1 MFLSAASFAVSFQYT
16 ILSYL
21 MQIRNLNFRFFLK
34 FYSSNDEYLFSLYS
48 DIFLSSASL
57 PAFSPFHTSF
67 RSSFSPFSFPF
78 LFSSSFLRFH
88 ASFFPP
94 SLPPVLLLF
103 FSLFSFSPC
112 IFSAFMLY
120 LSGCVIFAAGS
131 SYVWI
136 WNNSQCGRNPGRRM
150 YGPAG
155 SLLAP
160 GALGI
165 STFPFTGGSYDI
177 ILQQHL

>member
-88 ASFFPP
+88 ASFFP
-94 SLPPVLLLF
+94 LPPVLLLF

-120 LSGCVIFAAGS
+120 LSGCVIFCSWEQLCLDLEQFSMWPESWPADVWACWQS
-131 SYVWI
+131 SGPWH
-136 WNNSQCGRNPGRRM
+136 PGHKHVSIYRR
-150 YGPAG
+150 
-155 SLLAP
+155 
-160 GALGI
+160 
-165 STFPFTGGSYDI
+165 
-177 ILQQHL
+177 